1 MAPQYRS
8 FLDTNE
14 LRTLEGEN
22 AKDKKVRVG
31 VKHEE
36 KDQGEGRCLN
46 GENEYGV
53 DPGLP

>member
-14 LRTLEGEN
+14 LRTLEVEN

-31 VKHEE
+31 VKLEE
-36 KDQGEGRCLN
+36 KDQGAGMCLT
-46 GENEYGV
+46 GENEYDA